1 MSENGG
7 SAFPIERKIDSN
19 GFEIQPYEYGMTL
32 RDYFAGKALQGF
44 IARGETSYGKRL
56 SDDGT
61 SSQPI
66 TISER
71 CYELADAMLE
81 ERKI

>member
-1 MSENGG
+1 MG
-7 SAFPIERKIDSN
+7 ERRFQLTIKIDSN
-19 GFEIQPYEYGMTL
+19 GFEIQPYEYGLTL
-32 RDYFAGKALQGF
+32 RDYFAAKALQGF